1 MVRAGE
7 KLAGLISV
15 LLCVGL
21 ILSLNEA
28 QAAGYTLRL
37 ENDSN
42 SRLGVK
48 NAIVHDDSTTILFWT
63 WPDVVDPNARK
74 DCAMNYYTVTLRPG
88 LADVK
93 PRLMA
98 ENACAGRAILFGGVL
113 EDGNGKF
120 IIRNRLEQWR
130 DDEQQSSES
139 FASLDHTKKLR
150 VDSREIGSQFA
161 EFSPT
166 GDMVMAIMVNGYS
179 ASDWPG
185 TSWVIT
191 SLKPNNDKRWLLKYD
206 EAFSIES
213 LWAGQDG
220 SALLYI
226 SGIDM
231 TRMVPAPE
239 PKLLMITRSGQNSTH
254 KLMEVPEDIDIDI
267 ESIRPGSMEDLQKL
281 FQKQDGNPP
290 EKFRE
295 LSARPRQD
303 GGFDV
308 LYNRESPDESRNGYF
323 LLRLAADGSVNSEIS
338 LKSTIKDHGLD
349 RWFDFYVDDGQLV
362 LLSNSLV
369 TQAGVNS
376 SRKTWPQTIVS
387 RVDLDS
393 LQTISR
399 LIPLDRQYLEAAM
412 NAGDEGQ
419 QYLEGKPG
427 GKPLLLTTLAG
438 TPLSVSRGWLKKRGT
453 LRFNEVTDDLVV
465 FSEAYDTN
473 QANLAREQRSRQKK
487 ANRQARQQQ
496 LSQEMKDSTGLS
508 AEGFESLSAQ
518 EQAMHMMK
526 DGNMEAMM
534 AAMMKQAQS
543 GMTPEQAA
551 QMQASMAQVQAMTQG
566 GSMALP
572 SSSPSASTA
581 SQAAESS
588 DASFTVD
595 SLMRGHIQYQDSQG
609 KSVTLSLIN
618 RQSEK
623 ELMSR
628 EFANGEIDEYVNLGR
643 YKLPIEHIGALIKNA
658 DGKMLEDLK
667 PQAR

>member
-1 MVRAGE
+1 
-7 KLAGLISV
+7 
-15 LLCVGL
+15 
-21 ILSLNEA
+21 
-28 QAAGYTLRL
+28 
-37 ENDSN
+37 
-42 SRLGVK
+42 
-48 NAIVHDDSTTILFWT
+48 
-63 WPDVVDPNARK
+63 
-74 DCAMNYYTVTLRPG
+74 
-88 LADVK
+88 
-93 PRLMA
+93 
-98 ENACAGRAILFGGVL
+98 
-113 EDGNGKF
+113 
-120 IIRNRLEQWR
+120 
-130 DDEQQSSES
+130 
-139 FASLDHTKKLR
+139 
-150 VDSREIGSQFA
+150 
-161 EFSPT
+161 
-166 GDMVMAIMVNGYS
+166 
-179 ASDWPG
+179 
-185 TSWVIT
+185 
-191 SLKPNNDKRWLLKYD
+191 
-206 EAFSIES
+206 
-213 LWAGQDG
+213 
-220 SALLYI
+220 
-226 SGIDM
+226 
-231 TRMVPAPE
+231 
-239 PKLLMITRSGQNSTH
+239 
-254 KLMEVPEDIDIDI
+254 
-267 ESIRPGSMEDLQKL
+267 
-281 FQKQDGNPP
+281 
-290 EKFRE
+290 
-295 LSARPRQD
+295 
-303 GGFDV
+303 
-308 LYNRESPDESRNGYF
+308 
-323 LLRLAADGSVNSEIS
+323 
-338 LKSTIKDHGLD
+338 
-349 RWFDFYVDDGQLV
+349 
-362 LLSNSLV
+362 
-369 TQAGVNS
+369 
-376 SRKTWPQTIVS
+376 
-387 RVDLDS
+387 
-393 LQTISR
+393 
-399 LIPLDRQYLEAAM
+399 M